1 MEGVCRGCRLDRTW
15 FHLCFCSA
23 VICSESLWQI
33 QDGTGIV
40 LVHDPQ
46 HAAFFLGNI
55 RDGYG
60 DLFRDSE
67 ENSVSVN
74 RCSFG
79 NYFFKDAFVDFWVF
93 DVVEGYAEYMFGVFW
108 ISAGPQYDE
117 YGDVLCFAEV
127 FVSADL
133 FRVDHW
139 LLWMF
144 FQDRISDRYLPL
156 LRTSLWCICVF

>member
-1 MEGVCRGCRLDRTW
+1 MY
-15 FHLCFCSA
+15 
-23 VICSESLWQI
+23 
-33 QDGTGIV
+33 
-40 LVHDPQ
+40 DPQ
-46 HAAFFLGNI
+46 HAAFFLGKI
-55 RDGYG
+55 RDGNG

-139 LLWMF
+139 MQWVLF
-144 FQDRISDRYLPL
+144 SG
-156 LRTSLWCICVF
+156 S

>member
-1 MEGVCRGCRLDRTW
+1 MDGLCRGCRLDRTW
-15 FHLCFCSA
+15 FHLCFCAA

-40 LVHDPQ
+40 IVYDPQ

-93 DVVEGYAEYMFGVFW
+93 DVVEGYAFGSPRVPSTMNTGMFSVLLKFLCRLICSGLTIGCSGCFFLGRSGFLIGVC
-108 ISAGPQYDE
+108 I
-117 YGDVLCFAEV
+117 
-127 FVSADL
+127 
-133 FRVDHW
+133 
-139 LLWMF
+139 
-144 FQDRISDRYLPL
+144 L
-156 LRTSLWCICVF
+156 LRMFLR